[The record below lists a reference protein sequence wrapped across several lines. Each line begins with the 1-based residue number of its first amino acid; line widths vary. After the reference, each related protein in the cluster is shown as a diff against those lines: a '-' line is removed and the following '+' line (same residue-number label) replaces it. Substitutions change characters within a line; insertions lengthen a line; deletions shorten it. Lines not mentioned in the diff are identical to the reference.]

1 MKEAS
6 HHASVH
12 VILAVAD
19 ISSKLELSLKVLL
32 EVQKWFNTTATKI
45 PSRLIS
51 YSPINFFTG
60 VVNSMHQPVLKFCT
74 FGVLSNNC
82 HHL

>member
-12 VILAVAD
+12 VILAVTD

-45 PSRLIS
+45 PSCLIS
-51 YSPINFFTG
+51 YSPINFSTR
-60 VVNSMHQPVLKFCT
+60 VENSMHHPVFKFCT
-74 FGVLSNNC
+74 LGALSNNC